1 MIRRTPLAL
10 VSLLATGGLLLGGC
24 GLVNDAD
31 KGGKDGDGKGEEGK
45 GGGPDGFVQEGYVGR
60 FDHYLNARV
69 EVAEV
74 ARLDD
79 RTRTTVH
86 LTSLEEEPVD
96 MSSSVFAI
104 SGVLDQNINGFR
116 LLDPV
121 NQRDYGVYSDIGT
134 ELPVGQQWQPGVTY
148 EIVVFSPPLQDGVDR
163 VTVHA
168 PGGIG
173 EFAGVPVTEGEP
185 RTYPTEDPEESPS
198 SGDEVTFPVDTGD
211 PEPLESDYAELR
223 GVVHNVVQGRDTS
236 EDEETVS
243 LRADVLFEFD
253 ESALT
258 DNAESVLEDVIED
271 TRERADPDNP
281 PITIAGHTD
290 GVGGDDYN
298 QELSEERAESVKQV
312 LAEELGD
319 GYEYETEGHGSSD
332 PVETEGGDDDAWAR
346 AQNRR
351 VEVSYAYKDEVVEET
366 EEKEVEEEVV
376 EVDPAEAGEP
386 ADFRS
391 HADAEPV
398 ATGELSRD
406 RWQDR
411 TWTMRVYPFYRDG
424 AYLVARFDLT
434 FEGGDIAPSYNP
446 FGSTFGKFDFSVVDP
461 KTGKIYQEVVLGDP
475 ADATYRVASL
485 SWPSAKQA
493 GETAYAY
500 MYVPAPPESVESVT
514 FNGADFGRFTDVP
527 IVE

>member
-1 MIRRTPLAL
+1 MIRRIPLAP
-10 VSLLATGGLLLGGC
+10 VSLLAAGGLLLGGC
-24 GLVNDAD
+24 GLVTEED
-31 KGGKDGDGKGEEGK
+31 KGGKDEGGK
-45 GGGPDGFVQEGYVGR
+45 GGGGKGGDPDAFVQEGYVGR
-60 FDHYLNARV
+60 FDDYLNARV
-69 EVAEV
+69 EIAEV

-86 LTSLEEEPVD
+86 LTSLEEDPVD

-104 SGVLDQNINGFR
+104 SGVLDRNINGFR

-121 NQRDYGVYSDIGT
+121 HQRDYGVYSDIGT

-168 PGGIG
+168 PGSIG
-173 EFAGVPVTEGEP
+173 EFAGVPVTDGKP
-185 RTYPTEDPEESPS
+185 RTYPTEEPEESPS
-198 SGDEVTFPVDTGD
+198 SGDEVTFAVDTGE
-211 PEPLESDYAELR
+211 PEPLEHDYSALR
-223 GVVHNVVQGRDTS
+223 GVVHNVVQGRDAS
-236 EDEETVS
+236 DGEETVS

-258 DNAESVLEDVIED
+258 GNAKSILEGVIED

-281 PITIAGHTD
+281 PITVDGHTD
-290 GVGGDDYN
+290 GIGADDYN

-319 GYEYETEGHGSSD
+319 QYEYETEGHGSSD
-332 PVETEGGDDDAWAR
+332 PVEPEGGDDDAWAR

-351 VEVSYAYKDEVVEET
+351 VEISYAFK
-366 EEKEVEEEVV
+366 EEVV
-376 EVDPAEAGEP
+376 EGTEEKKVEEEIVEVDPDEAGEP
-386 ADFRS
+386 ADFHS
-391 HADAEPV
+391 HTDAEPV
-398 ATGELSRD
+398 ATGELSKD

-434 FEGGDIAPSYNP
+434 FEGGEIAPSYNP

-461 KTGKIYQEVVLGDP
+461 KTGKIYQEVVLGAP
-475 ADATYRVASL
+475 EDATYRVGSL
-485 SWPSAKQA
+485 SWPSANQA
-493 GETAYAY
+493 GETSYAY
-500 MYVPAPPESVESVT
+500 MYVPAPPEDVESVT
-514 FNGADFGRFTDVP
+514 FNGADFGRFTDIP
-527 IVE
+527 IVQ